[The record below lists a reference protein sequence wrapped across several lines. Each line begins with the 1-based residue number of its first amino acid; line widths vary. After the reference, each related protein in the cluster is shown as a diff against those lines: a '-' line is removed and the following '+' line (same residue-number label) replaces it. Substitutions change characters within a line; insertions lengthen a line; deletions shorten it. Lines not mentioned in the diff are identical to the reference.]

1 MTNDHGL
8 DYGNHPLYTQSH
20 NNPILHTYY
29 LFRLINDKYIKKSD
43 ITLESALGENSFQ
56 IGAIYRNLSFISS
69 YINRRF
75 MNKFPLS

>member
-1 MTNDHGL
+1 MSCGHDHGL

-43 ITLESALGENSFQ
+43 TIATTIMNFGPAQSAQNFKLWQ
-56 IGAIYRNLSFISS
+56 Q
-69 YINRRF
+69 
-75 MNKFPLS
+75 